1 MSDAS
6 NWDFTNNPR
15 RIRSKHRRRLIL
27 RLSQGDATVSKLAND
42 SGLRMP
48 HASAEIRRMREE
60 GLVSSDLPAGSRGSR
75 IRLTQK
81 GWQVIQDD
89 EWSKLLELEN
99 IPQTLESCCVLS
111 RDEAN
116 LTLCFLSP
124 PIEPM
129 VQIPNRQ
136 KPSSPDSI
144 ASTRNQG
151 VSWNWAVLSERSP
164 RWFDKD
170 NRSILEAPPELA
182 GPERIEAYIGKTPVI
197 GLIRA
202 TLLNHENS
210 STISPGEWFSQPR
223 QIQQAPLDEPT
234 YHRGDWLLGSPHSK
248 SPDIRPS
255 RPIAAIIRERL
266 PRSVL
271 LRSARTN
278 SLVVADLSGLDM
290 SGNEYPI
297 GALEHW
303 IQSAHPRLSDSERR
317 RRLNSLRDRIT
328 SPRRIKAPESTLR
341 KFRKDWG
348 GAEFTTDDSSI
359 RLIDL
364 RGLGKNAIESLLR
377 WSLGVKSAPL
387 VLELGDDLPN
397 DLLSRISSHQNLR
410 LVMLES
416 MSPQFSSFDNLEVD
430 GIRTLPWLRFSTST
444 GNEVPVRL
452 LEQGKMV
459 SISKEVENSTISP
472 RDVLGLPPTP
482 DQFQVELEGD
492 SVSIIFSA
500 LSQFPEGDEE
510 WANQMEA
517 MYPLASWIASPK
529 TSRWQRWQRVS
540 SRLDSEW
547 LALLD
552 VDYLPI
558 ERISEIADQ
567 APESVKSVF
576 SDKITIKLREDP
588 DNLLRSW
595 PAIDPNQANSG
606 AAWLASLF
614 IQNSAWLPRES
625 YPDLLDW
632 AVEAWLS
639 HPPRESLGAMMG
651 LSWLYETSNQ
661 PNEKF
666 EATIRRIRDK
676 GANLPKGHQL
686 NTWSMLYD
694 HSFEIKKADLQ
705 SIELFLRDLPY
716 SWWAVFSS
724 EFLMEILENQEARD
738 LIGIRIPWC
747 AAILRPV
754 GERSEAP
761 GLSSSKNPG
770 CDPSII
776 EPLQNFLRSFDD
788 HSDSSD
794 SLDPLWDLSEALVS
808 VSEGRTPPAGR
819 SHKLSGWLA
828 QPLERW
834 PTFTIDMV
842 MDGDKF
848 VSERLILGKSGFHSG
863 LSEGDFSNQPLGS

>member
-6 NWDFTNNPR
+6 NRDFTNNPR
-15 RIRSKHRRRLIL
+15 RIRSKHRRRLIY
-27 RLSQGDATVSKLAND
+27 RLAQGDATVSELASD

-60 GLVSSDLPAGSRGSR
+60 SLVSSDLPPGSRGSR
-75 IRLTQK
+75 IRLTEK
-81 GWQVIQDD
+81 GWGVIEED
-89 EWSKLLELEN
+89 EWSQVITLEN
-99 IPQTLESCCVLS
+99 IPQTLDSCCILS

-136 KPSSPDSI
+136 KTSTSDNLS
-144 ASTRNQG
+144 STRNHG
-151 VSWNWAVLSERSP
+151 VSWNWAVLSERTP
-164 RWFDKD
+164 RWFDTD
-170 NRSILEAPPELA
+170 NREVLEAPPELA
-182 GPERIEAYIGKTPVI
+182 GPERIEAYVGKTPVFGI
-197 GLIRA
+197 IRA
-202 TLLNHENS
+202 TLLEPEKS

-234 YHRGDWLLGSPHSK
+234 YHRGDWLLGSPHSQ
-248 SPDIRPS
+248 SPDVRPS

-271 LRSARTN
+271 LRSARAN

-290 SGNEYPI
+290 RGNEYPL

-303 IQSAHPRLSDSERR
+303 IGSAHPRLSDRERL

-328 SPRRIKAPESTLR
+328 STRRIKAEESTLR

-348 GAEFTTDDSSI
+348 GAEFISNDSGI

-364 RGLGKNAIESLLR
+364 RGLGKHAIESLLR
-377 WSLGVKSAPL
+377 WSLEKNDVPL
-387 VLELGDDLPN
+387 VLEIAADVPS
-397 DLLSRISSHQNLR
+397 DLLSGIASHQNLR
-410 LVMLES
+410 LVMLEN
-416 MSPQFSSFDNLEVD
+416 MLRQFSSFDTLEVD
-430 GIRTLPWLRFSTST
+430 GIRSLPWLRFSTSS

-452 LEQGKMV
+452 VEQGNFV
-459 SISKEVENSTISP
+459 SISEEAERTTISP
-472 RDVLGLPPTP
+472 RDVLGLPPIP
-482 DQFQVELEGD
+482 NQFQVELEGD
-492 SVSIIFSA
+492 AVSIVFSA
-500 LSQFPEGDEE
+500 LSQFPHGDEE

-517 MYPLASWIASPK
+517 MYPLAAWIASPK

-540 SRLDSEW
+540 SRLDPEW

-567 APESVKSVF
+567 APGSVKSVF

-606 AAWLASLF
+606 AAWLASHF
-614 IQNSAWLPRES
+614 IHNSAWLPRES

-639 HPPRESLGAMMG
+639 HPPMESLGALMG
-651 LSWLYETSNQ
+651 LSWLYRIGNQ
-661 PNEKF
+661 SNEKF
-666 EATIRRIRDK
+666 EASIRRIRDK
-676 GANLPKGHQL
+676 GATLPKGHQL
-686 NTWSMLYD
+686 NTWSRLYD
-694 HSFEIKKADLQ
+694 HSLGVKKADLT

-716 SWWAVFSS
+716 SWWAVFST
-724 EFLMEILENQEARD
+724 EFLLEILDSPEAGEM
-738 LIGIRIPWC
+738 LGIRVPWC
-747 AAILRPV
+747 PAILRPV
-754 GERSEAP
+754 GETSEAP
-761 GLSSSKNPG
+761 GLSSSKHPG
-770 CDPSII
+770 CEPGII
-776 EPLQNFLRSFDD
+776 EPLQNFLRTFDATPGSPD
-788 HSDSSD
+788 FLDS
-794 SLDPLWDLSEALVS
+794 LWDLSDALVS
-808 VSEGRTPPAGR
+808 VSEGKPPSAGR
-819 SHKLSGWLA
+819 THQLSGWLA

-834 PTFTIDMV
+834 PLFTIEML
-842 MDGDKF
+842 MDGDDF
-848 VSERLILGKSGFHSG
+848 VSERLVLGKSGFHSG
-863 LSEGDFSNQPLGS
+863 LSEGDLSSQPLGS

>member
-6 NWDFTNNPR
+6 NWDFNKTPR
-15 RIRSKHRRRLIL
+15 RIRSKHRRRLIS
-27 RLSQGDATVSKLAND
+27 RLAQGDATVSELASD
-42 SGLRMP
+42 SGLRVP
-48 HASAEIRRMREE
+48 HASAEIRRMRDEE
-60 GLVSSDLPAGSRGSR
+60 LVSSDLPPGSRGSK
-75 IRLTQK
+75 IRLTEK
-81 GWQVIQDD
+81 GWWAIEQD
-89 EWSKLLELEN
+89 EWSKLLDLDE
-99 IPQTLESCCVLS
+99 IPQSKDSCCILS
-111 RDEAN
+111 RDESN

-136 KPSSPDSI
+136 KPPSSDSM

-170 NRSILEAPPELA
+170 NQVVLEAPPELA
-182 GPERIEAYIGKTPVI
+182 DPERIEAYAGKTPVLGI
-197 GLIRA
+197 IRA
-202 TLLNHENS
+202 TLLNPEKS
-210 STISPGEWFSQPR
+210 STISPGEWFSQPL
-223 QIQQAPLDEPT
+223 QIQQAPLDELT

-248 SPDIRPS
+248 SPDVRPS

-290 SGNEYPI
+290 GGDKYPI
-297 GALEHW
+297 RALEHW
-303 IQSAHPRLSDSERR
+303 IHSAHPRLSDSERS

-328 SPRRIKAPESTLR
+328 SPRRIKVDESTLR

-348 GAEFTTDDSSI
+348 GAEFTTDESNI

-364 RGLGKNAIESLLR
+364 RGLGKNATESLLR
-377 WSLGVKSAPL
+377 WSLENKRTPL
-387 VLELGDDLPN
+387 VLEVAPDLPS
-397 DLLSRISSHQNLR
+397 DLLSGIASHQNLR
-410 LVMLES
+410 LVMLENS
-416 MSPQFSSFDNLEVD
+416 LRQFSSFDSLEVD
-430 GIRTLPWLRFSTST
+430 GIRTLPWLRFSTSS
-444 GNEVPVRL
+444 GNKVPVRL
-452 LEQGKMV
+452 VEQGKMV
-459 SISKEVENSTISP
+459 RISEETERTTISP
-472 RDVLGLPPTP
+472 WDVLGLPPVP

-492 SVSIIFSA
+492 SVSIILSA
-500 LSQFPEGDEE
+500 LSQFPRGDEE

-517 MYPLASWIASPK
+517 MYPLAAWIASPK
-529 TSRWQRWQRVS
+529 TSRWQRWQRIS
-540 SRLDSEW
+540 SRLDPEW

-558 ERISEIADQ
+558 ERISEIANQ

-606 AAWLASLF
+606 AAWLASHF

-651 LSWLYETSNQ
+651 LSWLYRISNQ
-661 PNEKF
+661 SDEKF
-666 EATIRRIRDK
+666 EATTRRIRDRGEK
-676 GANLPKGHQL
+676 LPVGHQL
-686 NTWSMLYD
+686 NTWSRLYD
-694 HSFEIKKADLQ
+694 HSFGIKKADLE

-716 SWWAVFSS
+716 SWWAAFSS
-724 EFLMEILENQEARD
+724 EFLLAILDSPEAGD
-738 LIGIRIPWC
+738 LLRIRIPWC
-747 AAILRPV
+747 AAILRPL
-754 GERSEAP
+754 GEISEAP
-761 GLSSSKNPG
+761 GLHSSKHPG
-770 CDPSII
+770 CDPGIVG
-776 EPLQNFLRSFDD
+776 PLQNFLRTFDGASERPD
-788 HSDSSD
+788 I
-794 SLDPLWDLSEALVS
+794 LDTLWDLSDALVS
-808 VSEGRTPPAGR
+808 VKEGQAPPAGR

-828 QPLERW
+828 QPLDRW
-834 PTFTIDMV
+834 PMFTMGMV
-842 MDGDKF
+842 MDGDEF
-848 VSERLILGKSGFHSG
+848 ISERLILRKSGFHPG
-863 LSEGDFSNQPLGS
+863 LSKSDI

>member
-6 NWDFTNNPR
+6 NRDVTNNPR

-27 RLSQGDATVSKLAND
+27 SLSQGDATVSELAKD

-75 IRLTQK
+75 IRLTEK
-81 GWQVIQDD
+81 GWMAIEED
-89 EWSKLLELEN
+89 EWSKLLDLEN
-99 IPQTLESCCVLS
+99 IPQTLESCCILS

-136 KPSSPDSI
+136 KPSSQDNL

-170 NRSILEAPPELA
+170 NRTVLEAPPELA
-182 GPERIEAYIGKTPVI
+182 GPERIEAYVGKTPVF

-202 TLLNHENS
+202 TLLDHENC

-290 SGNEYPI
+290 AGNEYPI

-328 SPRRIKAPESTLR
+328 SPRRIKAAESTLR

-348 GAEFTTDDSSI
+348 GVEFTTDDSKI

-377 WSLGVKSAPL
+377 WSLEMKSTPL
-387 VLELGDDLPN
+387 VLELGEDIPN
-397 DLLSRISSHQNLR
+397 DLLSGIASHQNLR

-416 MSPQFSSFDNLEVD
+416 MLRQFSSFDNLKVD
-430 GIRTLPWLRFSTST
+430 GVRTLPWLRFSTST

-452 LEQGKMV
+452 VDQGKMT
-459 SISKEVENSTISP
+459 SISEEIQSTTISP
-472 RDVLGLPPTP
+472 RDVLGLLPAPN
-482 DQFQVELEGD
+482 QFEVKLEGD
-492 SVSIIFSA
+492 SVSIILSA
-500 LSQFPEGDEE
+500 LSQFPQGDEE

-517 MYPLASWIASPK
+517 MYPLAAWIASPN
-529 TSRWQRWQRVS
+529 TSRWQRWQRIS
-540 SRLDSEW
+540 SRLDPEW

-606 AAWLASLF
+606 AAWLASHF

-639 HPPRESLGAMMG
+639 HPPTESLGALMG
-651 LSWLYETSNQ
+651 LSWLYGTSNQ
-661 PNEKF
+661 SDEKF

-676 GANLPKGHQL
+676 GANLPQGHQL
-686 NTWSMLYD
+686 NTWSRLYD
-694 HSFEIKKADLQ
+694 HSFDTKKADLD
-705 SIELFLRDLPY
+705 SIELFLSDLPY

-724 EFLMEILENQEARD
+724 EFLMEILDSQKARD
-738 LIGIRIPWC
+738 MMGIRIPWC

-754 GERSEAP
+754 GEVSEAP
-761 GLSSSKNPG
+761 GLSSSKHPG
-770 CDPSII
+770 CDPGII

-788 HSDSSD
+788 HPDSSD
-794 SLDPLWDLSEALVS
+794 ALDSLWDLSEAILS
-808 VSEGRTPPAGR
+808 VSEGRAPPAGR
-819 SHKLSGWLA
+819 THKLSGWLA

-834 PTFTIDMV
+834 PIFTMDMV
-842 MDGDKF
+842 MDGDNF
-848 VSERLILGKSGFHSG
+848 VSERLILGKSGFHPG
-863 LSEGDFSNQPLGS
+863 LPEGDFSTQPLGS